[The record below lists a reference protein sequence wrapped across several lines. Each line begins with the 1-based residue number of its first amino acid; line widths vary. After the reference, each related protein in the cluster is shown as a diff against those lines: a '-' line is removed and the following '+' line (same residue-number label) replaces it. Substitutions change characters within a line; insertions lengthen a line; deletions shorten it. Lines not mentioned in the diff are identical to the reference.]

1 MGRGRKDMPRGVWLC
16 QAWGLKKYGEPASRP
31 GGKGCNRWNV
41 YISSGNNGGG
51 VADVRC
57 KTCNKRVKFHLSVRG
72 DEHRGRPRVV
82 RFLRR
87 PDHMPAEALLQE
99 VRTRNRYNATGEEIQ
114 TLEGFVKASE
124 MVKKNE

>member
-1 MGRGRKDMPRGVWLC
+1 MESLQVDLGAKDATAGTFTFPVVTM
-16 QAWGLKKYGEPASRP
+16 
-31 GGKGCNRWNV
+31 
-41 YISSGNNGGG
+41 GGG

-57 KTCNKRVKFHLSVRG
+57 KTCNKRVKFHLSVPG

-87 PDHMPAEALLQE
+87 PDHMPGEALLAE

-124 MVKKNE
+124 LIE

>member
-1 MGRGRKDMPRGVWLC
+1 MPRGVWLC
-16 QAWGLKKYGEPASRP
+16 QRMGVKKYGVPASRP
-31 GGKGCNRWNV
+31 GGGGCNRWNV
-41 YISSGNNGGG
+41 YISSRNNGGG

-57 KTCNKRVKFHLSVRG
+57 KTCNKRVKFHLNVPG

-87 PDHMPAEALLQE
+87 PSSMPAEALLQE
-99 VRTRNRYNATGEEIQ
+99 VRTRNRYMATGEEIA

-124 MVKKNE
+124 MVK